1 MQVPVSSAN
10 HSRLCKCTAMH
21 CCKQRFYGL
30 HHLIPGFVSKWEIYP
45 KFMANGVTRNIRN
58 ELEISSH
65 VILGFQF
72 LKQPHLSLPFDLQ
85 LKSCKGDHRA
95 FQCSHHRML
104 WTLPDRTLQDDC
116 AVRTWFSEIIHC
128 IWSQRLYFIGC
139 CILLWIVFSW
149 FFLGFWPI
157 LQSHNTL
164 FIASG
169 LLVKSTPCGHCLA
182 LVLF

>member
-1 MQVPVSSAN
+1 MGNLPQIYGQWSNKKYKKWAWNFKPCDFGVPIFETTPPKFALWSTAEKLQRRS
-10 HSRLCKCTAMH
+10 SRLSMQSPQDALDASRSNPARRL
-21 CCKQRFYGL
+21 CC
-30 HHLIPGFVSKWEIYP
+30 
-45 KFMANGVTRNIRN
+45 ANVIFRN
-58 ELEISSH
+58 
-65 VILGFQF
+65 
-72 LKQPHLSLPFDLQ
+72 
-85 LKSCKGDHRA
+85 
-95 FQCSHHRML
+95 
-104 WTLPDRTLQDDC
+104 
-116 AVRTWFSEIIHC
+116 HC
-128 IWSQRLYFIGC
+128 IWSQHLYFIGC